1 MAQHHHKGFTVY
13 LSGTDGHQGNVLA
26 HTYVGKINRL
36 ILVMNRLERLHEGS
50 SVKKTDFEIIDA
62 DKKNPT
68 TLTLKPVPRIR
79 DYNPAPAVYWSIAQL
94 ETIDRGEEPDQRIPS
109 AVLGEIAEMAAAS
122 KDDGYKA
129 FWINGHTD
137 PVHFDQD
144 FHVKALGLAQKRAFA
159 ETPVVWHTGKAIGE
173 VIGELKK
180 VDDFDADNE
189 VILVPATGPDF
200 IRCTFPETMKAEI
213 GKFLFKKVKVKGVL
227 TYDSLSPH
235 PKKVQI
241 LDDGISL
248 YPPDSASAV
257 KFDDLRGIFA
267 GRKRQQVVW
276 DF

>member
-1 MAQHHHKGFTVY
+1 MTQHHKGFTIY

-62 DKKNPT
+62 EKKSPT
-68 TLTLKPVPRIR
+68 TLTLKPVAKIKG
-79 DYNPAPAVYWSIAQL
+79 YNPAPAVAWGISQL
-94 ETIDRGEEPDQRIPS
+94 EIIDRGNEPDPRIGS
-109 AVLGEIAEMAAAS
+109 AVLGEIAEMAATS

-144 FHVKALGLAQKRAFA
+144 FYIKALGLARKRAFA
-159 ETPVVWHTGKAIGE
+159 ETPVIWHTGKAIGE
-173 VIGELKK
+173 VVGELKK
-180 VDDFDADNE
+180 VDDLDADNE
-189 VILVPATGPDF
+189 VVLVPATGPDY
-200 IRCTFPETMKAEI
+200 IRCTFPEPMKEHI

-235 PKKVQI
+235 PKRVQI
-241 LDDGISL
+241 LHDGIAL
-248 YPPDSASAV
+248 YPESINASPLS
-257 KFDDLRGIFA
+257 FLEMRGMFV
-267 GRKRQQVVW
+267 GRIRQPVDW
-276 DF
+276 EL

>member
-1 MAQHHHKGFTVY
+1 M
-13 LSGTDGHQGNVLA
+13 SGTDGHQGNVLA

-68 TLTLKPVPRIR
+68 TLTLKPVPRVR

-109 AVLGEIAEMAAAS
+109 AVLGEIAEMAAPS

-137 PVHFDQD
+137 PVHFDKD
-144 FHVKALGLAQKRAFA
+144 FHVKALSLAQKRAFA
-159 ETPVVWHTGKAIGE
+159 ETPIVWHSGKAIGE

-180 VDDFDADNE
+180 VDDLDADNE
-189 VILVPATGPDF
+189 VVLVPATGPDF
-200 IRCTFPETMKAEI
+200 IRCTFPEAMKSEI
-213 GKFLFKKVKVKGVL
+213 GKYLFKKVKVKGVL

-235 PKKVQI
+235 PKRVQI

-248 YPPDSASAV
+248 YPASVSVV
-257 KFDDLRGIFA
+257 KFADLRGIFA
-267 GRKRQQVVW
+267 GRKRQEVAW
-276 DF
+276 DL